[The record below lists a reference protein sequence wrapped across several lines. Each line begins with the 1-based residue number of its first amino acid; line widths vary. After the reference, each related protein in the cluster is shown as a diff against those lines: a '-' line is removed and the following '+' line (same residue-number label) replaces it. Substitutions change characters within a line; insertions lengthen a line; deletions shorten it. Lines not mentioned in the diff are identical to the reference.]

1 MRAAVIIPSS
11 GRNGTLTGT
20 LEALCLQNCGDFE
33 VVVVDDASPTGIADR
48 VQPFEA
54 RLAIRTLRLPNPAGA
69 GAARN
74 AGAGMA
80 EAELL
85 VFLDDDCIASPNWLS
100 SYVRAADDPQH
111 LLAGPIRNGSP
122 GNIYANA
129 YHSVLES
136 LFSSHLEDRSATR
149 MPFVCAANFGV
160 NRQRFLALG
169 GFDPAFRHGGEDRGF
184 SVKWLAGGGLLQ
196 AVPDASVLHRHDLDF
211 RRFVLQQFA
220 YGRSAT
226 RVRSWKAAQGFPPA
240 GLESPGLYARILR
253 DSLATG
259 SPGRLA
265 LVLLSQ
271 VAVAAGAGWEA
282 VGAGRGREL

>member
-11 GRNGTLTGT
+11 GRNGSLTGT
-20 LEALCLQNCGDFE
+20 LESLCQQDCVDFG
-33 VVVVDDASPTGIADR
+33 VVVVDDASPDGIADR
-48 VQPFEA
+48 VRPFED
-54 RLAIRTLRLPNPAGA
+54 RLDIRTLRLPSPAGA

-74 AGAGMA
+74 AGAGLA
-80 EAELL
+80 QADLL
-85 VFLDDDCIASPNWLS
+85 VFLDDDCIAGPSWLS
-100 SYVRAADDPQH
+100 SYVLAAGDPQH

-122 GNIYANA
+122 GNIFANA

-136 LFSSHLEDRSATR
+136 LFDSHLEDKSAAR
-149 MPFVCAANFGV
+149 MPFVCAANFAMD
-160 NRQRFLALG
+160 RSRFLAIG
-169 GFDPAFRHGGEDRGF
+169 GFDPAFRHGGEDRGLC
-184 SVKWLAGGGLLQ
+184 VKWLAGGGLLR
-196 AVPDASVLHRHDLDF
+196 AVPAASVLHRHDLDF
-211 RRFVLQQFA
+211 QRFVLQQFS

-226 RVRSWKAAQGFPPA
+226 RVRRWKAAQGFPAA

-259 SPGRLA
+259 SPCRLA

-282 VGAGRGREL
+282 ARGGGSQR